1 MNIDV
6 KHNSD
11 GHWFYSFAIEK
22 GVAPQTLLAVVTDES
37 ATTPI
42 NSISN
47 SPDNVK
53 RSVKKSDIVANL
65 VSTYNYTQETAN
77 KVFANA
83 YNLKKKTG
91 SKADVQEIS
100 AIIANALEK
109 RRNGDFGESDIT
121 AVADLIASGSKTE
134 NETVIS
140 EAKPILDYLKGIN
153 VIYVCMGKISGGR
166 FLRHRASC
174 RKIH

>member
-1 MNIDV
+1 MQEV
-6 KHNSD
+6 S
-11 GHWFYSFAIEK
+11 
-22 GVAPQTLLAVVTDES
+22 AV
-37 ATTPI
+37 
-42 NSISN
+42 
-47 SPDNVK
+47 
-53 RSVKKSDIVANL
+53 
-65 VSTYNYTQETAN
+65 
-77 KVFANA
+77 
-83 YNLKKKTG
+83 
-91 SKADVQEIS
+91 
-100 AIIANALEK
+100 IANALEK

-153 VIYVCMGKISGGR
+153 VVYVCMGKISGGR